1 MNCRNKQM
9 AEWLKEEN
17 FLSKTEV
24 TVLRKRKMKKKKVV
38 FTDIPI
44 QEARKKQSRRYDG
57 INKKLG
63 VNPVTAF
70 C

>member
-1 MNCRNKQM
+1 M
-9 AEWLKEEN
+9 AEWLNEEQ

-24 TVLRKRKMKKKKVV
+24 TVLIKRKMKNKKIV
-38 FTDIPI
+38 FRDVPI